1 MICSGQLPAC
11 ALTHMGGTRIVR
23 RMQQTPEFPPV
34 PSIPFDPNAVN
45 WAEIVGI
52 AGTTAAFIAIL
63 FLLFQWMKYRHEIA
77 KRKLE
82 LEASQQRPQI
92 QPGADPAQVQRL
104 NDRLENLELLIVRLD
119 REMNQQWE
127 RTALGTLGGVS
138 TERNG
143 ISQMPT
149 TFLTLISALEGRY
162 QVLKELG
169 RGGMGIVFQAHDK
182 QLNEQVALKI
192 ISPMLSNDPESLERL
207 KREVSSARR
216 ISHPNIIRIYDIGE
230 TNGLHFVSMEFFPGQ
245 NLKEYIKNS
254 GPLSLIQG
262 SHIVLQISEGLEAAH
277 WQRIVHRD
285 LKSQNILIGPT
296 GNVKI
301 IDFGLARPSYMEGMT
316 ATGLI
321 LGTPEYM
328 APEQVSGKK
337 ADERAD
343 IYSFGII
350 LYEIFTGRLPFRG
363 ESAISVGF
371 QQIRDDPPPPGE
383 INPQIPE
390 ELERIILK
398 ALQKDPNKRYATIT
412 ELRQDFANLVKT
424 AGPEH
429 VKDTSA
435 KQRAAIRQQ

>member
-1 MICSGQLPAC
+1 
-11 ALTHMGGTRIVR
+11 
-23 RMQQTPEFPPV
+23 MQEPPEIPPI
-34 PSIPFDPNAVN
+34 PSIPFDPNAVP
-45 WAEIVGI
+45 WPEIVATLGLTI
-52 AGTTAAFIAIL
+52 VALFIG
-63 FLLFQWMKYRHEIA
+63 FLVFQWMKYRHEIA

-82 LEASQQRPQI
+82 LEASKAAQPQI
-92 QPGADPAQVQRL
+92 LPAADTTQVQRL
-104 NDRLENLELLIVRLD
+104 NDRLDNLEMLIVRLD

-127 RTALGTLGGVS
+127 RSLLGKSGGLS
-138 TERNG
+138 GDRG
-143 ISQMPT
+143 DISQMPT
-149 TFLTLISALEGRY
+149 SFLNLISALEARY

-192 ISPMLSNDPESLERL
+192 ISPMLSSDPEALARF

-216 ISHPNIIRIYDIGE
+216 ISHANIIRIYDIGE

-245 NLKEYIKNS
+245 NLKEYIRSS
-254 GPLSLIQG
+254 GALSLIQG
-262 SHIVLQISEGLEAAH
+262 SHIVLQICEGLEAAH
-277 WQRIVHRD
+277 WQRIIHRD
-285 LKSQNILIGPT
+285 LKSQNILIGST

-301 IDFGLARPSYMEGMT
+301 IDFGLARPAYMEDMT

-328 APEQVSGKK
+328 APEQISGKK
-337 ADERAD
+337 SDERAD

-371 QQIRDDPPPPGE
+371 QQVRDEPPPPRQV
-383 INPQIPE
+383 NPQIPE

-398 ALQKDPNKRYATIT
+398 ALQKDPNQRYATIT
-412 ELRQDFANLVKT
+412 DLRQDFQKLVQSST
-424 AGPEH
+424 PESLR
-429 VKDTSA
+429 DTSSRQDA
-435 KQRAAIRQQ
+435 LNSQRN

>member
-1 MICSGQLPAC
+1 MR
-11 ALTHMGGTRIVR
+11 ALLMQKATGFGIVPL
-23 RMQQTPEFPPV
+23 MQQPPEIPQL
-34 PSIPFDPNAVN
+34 PSIPFDPNVIN

-52 AGTTAAFIAIL
+52 AGGTAIVIVLAMLVFFWL
-63 FLLFQWMKYRHEIA
+63 RYRHEIA

-82 LEASQQRPQI
+82 LEATQNRPQM
-92 QPGADPAQVQRL
+92 QPAADQKQVQRL
-104 NDRLENLELLIVRLD
+104 QERLENLELLIVRLD
-119 REMNQQWE
+119 TEMNQQWE
-127 RTALGTLGGVS
+127 RTLLSKSGGLSGEQGGV
-138 TERNG
+138 
-143 ISQMPT
+143 SQMPT
-149 TFLTLISALEGRY
+149 AFLTMISALEGRY

-192 ISPMLSNDPESLERL
+192 ISPVLSNDPESLERL

-245 NLKEYIKNS
+245 SLKEYIRNS
-254 GPLSLIQG
+254 GALSLIQG
-262 SHIVLQISEGLEAAH
+262 SHIVLQICEGLEAAH
-277 WQRIVHRD
+277 WQRIIHRD
-285 LKSQNILIGPT
+285 LKSQNILIDPT

-301 IDFGLARPSYMEGMT
+301 IDFGLARSSYMEGMT

-328 APEQVSGKK
+328 SPEQVSGKK
-337 ADERAD
+337 TDERAD

-350 LYEIFTGRLPFRG
+350 LYEIFTGKLPFRG

-371 QQIRDDPPPPGE
+371 QQIRDEPPRPRDV
-383 INPQIPE
+383 NPQIPE

-398 ALQKDPNKRYATIT
+398 ALQKDPNKRYVSIR
-412 ELRQDFANLVKT
+412 ELRQDFEKLLQT
-424 AGPEH
+424 AAPDSSRVSTTKPVSMDH
-429 VKDTSA
+429 
-435 KQRAAIRQQ
+435 QRE

>member
-1 MICSGQLPAC
+1 MVSQS
-11 ALTHMGGTRIVR
+11 TRFGYIS
-23 RMQQTPEFPPV
+23 RMQDIPEIPPI

-52 AGTTAAFIAIL
+52 AGGSAIVIVIALI
-63 FLLFQWMKYRHEIA
+63 FLQWIRYRHELA

-82 LEASQQRPQI
+82 LEAEHIRPSI
-92 QPGADPAQVQRL
+92 PSSTDQPQVQRL
-104 NDRLENLELLIVRLD
+104 NERLENLELLIVRLD

-127 RTALGTLGGVS
+127 RAVLGKSGEPS
-138 TERNG
+138 G

-149 TFLTLISALEGRY
+149 AFVNMISALEGRY

-216 ISHPNIIRIYDIGE
+216 IAHPNIIRIYDIGE

-245 NLKEYIKNS
+245 SLKEYIRNS
-254 GPLSLIQG
+254 GALSLIQG
-262 SHIVLQISEGLEAAH
+262 SHIVLQICAGLEAAH
-277 WQRIVHRD
+277 WQRIIHRD

-296 GNVKI
+296 GNLKV

-321 LGTPEYM
+321 MGTPEYM
-328 APEQVSGKK
+328 SPEQVSGKK
-337 ADERAD
+337 ADERSD
-343 IYSFGII
+343 LYSLGII

-371 QQIRDDPPPPGE
+371 QQIRDDPPPPRE
-383 INPQIPE
+383 INPQISE
-390 ELERIILK
+390 EMERMILK
-398 ALQKDPNKRYATIT
+398 ALQKDPNKRYATVT
-412 ELRQDFANLVKT
+412 EFRQDFEKLVQT
-424 AGPEH
+424 AAPGPIG
-429 VKDTSA
+429 DMAA
-435 KQRAAIRQQ
+435 KRATTNQTPEDDH

>member
-1 MICSGQLPAC
+1 
-11 ALTHMGGTRIVR
+11 
-23 RMQQTPEFPPV
+23 MQETPEFPPI

-45 WAEIVGI
+45 WAEIVAI
-52 AGTTAAFIAIL
+52 AGATAILIVIAIII
-63 FLLFQWMKYRHEIA
+63 FQWMRYRHEIA

-82 LEASQQRPQI
+82 LEAEQKQTPQLQPAAELQQ
-92 QPGADPAQVQRL
+92 VKRL
-104 NDRLENLELLIVRLD
+104 SERLENLELLIVRLD

-127 RTALGTLGGVS
+127 RTLLGSTGKFSANQGGV
-138 TERNG
+138 
-143 ISQMPT
+143 SQMPT
-149 TFLTLISALEGRY
+149 AFLNMISALEGRY

-192 ISPMLSNDPESLERL
+192 ISPMLSTDPESLERL

-245 NLKEYIKNS
+245 NLKEYIRQS

-262 SHIVLQISEGLEAAH
+262 SHIVQQICEGLEAAH

-285 LKSQNILIGPT
+285 LKSQNVLIGQT

-371 QQIRDDPPPPGE
+371 QQIRDNPPRPRE

-390 ELERIILK
+390 ELERIILR
-398 ALQKDPNKRYATIT
+398 ALEKDPNKRYATISD
-412 ELRQDFANLVKT
+412 LRQDFQKLVQAAAPDHVRT
-424 AGPEH
+424 ATSPAQLH
-429 VKDTSA
+429 RDTEKA
-435 KQRAAIRQQ
+435 

>member
-1 MICSGQLPAC
+1 MQNVPDVPDIPPLP
-11 ALTHMGGTRIVR
+11 
-23 RMQQTPEFPPV
+23 Q
-34 PSIPFDPNAVN
+34 IPFDPNAVN
-45 WAEIVGI
+45 WPEIVAI
-52 AGTTAAFIAIL
+52 AGTTAFFIVIAFIFFAWL
-63 FLLFQWMKYRHEIA
+63 RYRHEIA

-82 LEASQQRPQI
+82 LEASQIRAPI
-92 QPGADPAQVQRL
+92 QPGTDQNQVQRL
-104 NDRLENLELLIVRLD
+104 QDRLENLEALIVRLD
-119 REMNQQWE
+119 QEMNQQWE
-127 RTALGTLGGVS
+127 RTFLARSGGLS
-138 TERNG
+138 GERPG
-143 ISQMPT
+143 VSQMPT
-149 TFLTLISALEGRY
+149 AFLNLISALEGRY

-245 NLKEYIKNS
+245 NLKEYIRNS
-254 GPLSLIQG
+254 GALSLIQG
-262 SHIVLQISEGLEAAH
+262 SHIVLQICEGLEAAH

-301 IDFGLARPSYMEGMT
+301 IDFGLARSSYMDGMT

-350 LYEIFTGRLPFRG
+350 LYEIFTGKLPFRG

-371 QQIRDDPPPPGE
+371 QQIRDEPPRPRE

-398 ALQKDPNKRYATIT
+398 ALQKDPNQRYATVT
-412 ELRQDFANLVKT
+412 DLRQDFQNLVK
-424 AGPEH
+424 AAAP
-429 VKDTSA
+429 DSIRDAAA
-435 KQRAAIRQQ
+435 KQRSLERQ

>member
-1 MICSGQLPAC
+1 
-11 ALTHMGGTRIVR
+11 
-23 RMQQTPEFPPV
+23 MQQTPELPPI

-52 AGTTAAFIAIL
+52 GGVTVALIVVAIL
-63 FLLFQWMKYRHEIA
+63 VLQWMRYRHEIA

-82 LEASQQRPQI
+82 LDAAQIRPQI
-92 QPGADPAQVQRL
+92 QPSGDQNQVQRL
-104 NDRLENLELLIVRLD
+104 QERLENLELLIVRLD
-119 REMNQQWE
+119 TEMNQQWE
-127 RTALGTLGGVS
+127 RTLLGQSGAFSGEPGAV
-138 TERNG
+138 
-143 ISQMPT
+143 SQMPT
-149 TFLTLISALEGRY
+149 AFMNMISSLEGRY

-192 ISPMLSNDPESLERL
+192 ISPMLSTDPESLARL

-230 TNGLHFVSMEFFPGQ
+230 SNGLHFVSMEFFPGQ
-245 NLKEYIKNS
+245 NLREYIRNS
-254 GPLSLIQG
+254 GALSLIQG
-262 SHIVLQISEGLEAAH
+262 SHIVLQICEGLEAAH
-277 WQRIVHRD
+277 WQRIIHRD
-285 LKSQNILIGPT
+285 LKSQNVLIGPT

-301 IDFGLARPSYMEGMT
+301 IDFGLARSSYMEGMT

-337 ADERAD
+337 TDERAD

-371 QQIRDDPPPPGE
+371 QQIRDDPPRPRD

-398 ALQKDPNKRYATIT
+398 ALQKDPNKRYATVT
-412 ELRQDFANLVKT
+412 ELRQDFEKLVQT
-424 AGPEH
+424 AAPEH
-429 VKDTSA
+429 VKDSVS
-435 KQRAAIRQQ
+435 KQKILNPQKQ